1 MRRPE
6 ILYLGTYT
14 GPGRAGTIPAMV
26 WKSRSTRRG
35 ASFAAVSGAFGRDLE
50 AGFAK
55 IERTVARARRG
66 GASLVVFPECAL
78 GGYPRE
84 LPHNA
89 DGALGDPP
97 ALEPDGPEIAR
108 LTRLAG
114 SMTLCVGYTEAGPG
128 GPYSSAVCVSGDGV
142 LGHHR
147 KVHIPPSE
155 ARSYRP
161 GERFMAFDTPVGRL
175 GMLTC
180 YDKMFPE
187 SARALALDGAEV
199 IASMAAWPVCRRSPA
214 GRLTSD
220 IQTDHFDLLDR
231 ARAVENQ
238 VVWLSANQS
247 CRLGRLRFI
256 GRAKVVDPDGT
267 VLASTRGGRS
277 GVAVARVDASVVGRT
292 REALS
297 HLADRR
303 PTAYGFVASSELSAP
318 AVV

>member
-1 MRRPE
+1 MGRR
-6 ILYLGTYT
+6 
-14 GPGRAGTIPAMV
+14 
-26 WKSRSTRRG
+26 SS
-35 ASFAAVSGAFGRDLE
+35 
-50 AGFAK
+50 
-55 IERTVARARRG
+55 
-66 GASLVVFPECAL
+66 
-78 GGYPRE
+78 
-84 LPHNA
+84 
-89 DGALGDPP
+89 
-97 ALEPDGPEIAR
+97 
-108 LTRLAG
+108 RLARIAG
-114 SMTLCVGYTEAGPG
+114 AITLCAGYTEAGPD

-142 LGHHR
+142 LGRHR

-161 GERFMAFDTPVGRL
+161 GERFAAFDTPVGRL

-220 IQTDHFDLLDR
+220 IQTNHFDLLDR

-256 GRAKVVDPDGT
+256 GRAKVVSPDGT
-267 VLASTRGGRS
+267 VLASTGGGRP
-277 GVAVARVDASVVGRT
+277 GVAVARVDASVVGST
-292 REALS
+292 RDALS
-297 HLADRR
+297 HLTDRR
-303 PTAYGFVASSELSAP
+303 PAAYALEASPWSELPAP
-318 AVV
+318 AAV